1 MNAMFLQTFGGL
13 RLLDAAGSEC
23 KFPRKG
29 LLLVAY
35 LAIGTSAQISRD
47 EAAEFLWGNDDR
59 ALAFTNLRKLIS
71 RLRVAHGALLTFSAS
86 HVSLN
91 RADLV
96 CDADILETRGDVAP
110 LPDLVDLMSRTFLAE
125 LDGAEGIAGR
135 WLKEQR
141 QRQLE
146 ILRARLL
153 ETSSDLSTAAGMAAS
168 RQAAFFVL
176 ERLPDDQQ
184 VRDALSIGPRLTVVT
199 QPAEQENEPVPLA
212 GSVAENPSHLSK
224 LPRVALLPPVGI
236 HTANLDLPT
245 ASALIDDVAIALC
258 TLRGLSIVAPYTAE
272 RIRTSDDKL
281 LLLEQYDISYVVDT
295 KLTGDGLFVQIIFV
309 PSDNVIYAE
318 RFDIAR
324 GLLSSHRKALA
335 EVVTDRILSELK
347 RNERALVDYEFH
359 PDAYQR
365 YLAGV
370 QQLSRLTL
378 PSVRGARKAF
388 REALQ
393 HNADFSHAFSGIA
406 KTYSIE
412 WVLTARGDPDLLRK
426 AENSAR
432 LAIERNPEIAYGY
445 KELGMAK
452 LYLGEIDESLEAL
465 ARAEELSP
473 HYADAIYSFADTLVH
488 ASRPKEGLEKI
499 ERAISLNPLG
509 PDEYF
514 WCAAGASYFVG
525 SFDNAVSRIQNMS
538 NQSSAYRLLAASCA
552 MLGDTKRAHHYRRKD
567 KEANPQFDLQKWLS
581 VVPIKEHWQKEMYRE
596 GLLKA
601 GY

>member
-1 MNAMFLQTFGGL
+1 MNPLFLQTFGGL
-13 RLLDAAGSEC
+13 RLLDAAGRER

-29 LLLVAY
+29 LLLLAY
-35 LAIGTSAQISRD
+35 LAIGTSAEISRD
-47 EAAEFLWGNDDR
+47 EAAEFLWGSDDR

-71 RLRVAHGALLTFSAS
+71 RLRAADGALLTFSAS
-86 HVSLN
+86 HLSLN
-91 RADLV
+91 RTLLV
-96 CDADILETRGDVAP
+96 CDTDIMETTGEAAP
-110 LPDLVDLMSRTFLAE
+110 LSALVDLMSRTFLPE
-125 LDGAEGIAGR
+125 LDEAEGIASR
-135 WLKEQR
+135 WLKDQR

-153 ETSSDLSTAAGMAAS
+153 QTSPVVSTAIEMAAS
-168 RQAAFFVL
+168 RQAAFFLL
-176 ERLPDDQQ
+176 ERLPGDQQ
-184 VRDALSIGPRLTVVT
+184 VRDTLSIGPRVTVI
-199 QPAEQENEPVPLA
+199 ERPVQRESELAPPLV
-212 GSVAENPSHLSK
+212 SWTENPLHLSK
-224 LPRVALLPPVGI
+224 LPRVALLPPVGM
-236 HTANLDLPT
+236 HVANLEIPT

-272 RIRTSDDKL
+272 RIRASDDKL
-281 LLLEQYDISYVVDT
+281 FLLEQYDISYVVDT

-335 EVVTDRILSELK
+335 EMVTDRILSELK

-359 PDAYQR
+359 PGAYQR

-370 QQLSRLTL
+370 QQMSRLTL
-378 PSVRGARKAF
+378 PSVRAARKAF

-412 WVLTARGDPDLLRK
+412 WVLTARGDLELLRK

-432 LAIERNPEIAYGY
+432 LAIERDPDIAYGY

-452 LYLGEIDESLEAL
+452 LYLGKIDESIEAL

-473 HYADAIYSFADTLVH
+473 HYADAVYSFADTLVH

-525 SFDNAVSRIQNMS
+525 SFDKAVSRIQNMS

-552 MLGDTKRAHHYRRKD
+552 MLGDTKRANHYRRKD
-567 KEANPQFDLQKWLS
+567 REANPQFDLQKWLE
-581 VVPIKEHWQKEMYRE
+581 VVPIREHWQKEMYRE

>member
-71 RLRVAHGALLTFSAS
+71 RLRVDHGALLTFSAS

-125 LDGAEGIAGR
+125 LDGAEGMAGR

-153 ETSSDLSTAAGMAAS
+153 ESSSDLPTAAGMAAS

>member
-71 RLRVAHGALLTFSAS
+71 RLRVDHGALLTFSAS
-86 HVSLN
+86 LVSLN
-91 RADLV
+91 RAHLV

-125 LDGAEGIAGR
+125 LDGAEGMAGR

-153 ETSSDLSTAAGMAAS
+153 ESSSDLSTAAGMAAS

-184 VRDALSIGPRLTVVT
+184 VRDALSIGPRLTVIT

>member
-71 RLRVAHGALLTFSAS
+71 RLRVDHSALLTFSAS

-91 RADLV
+91 RAHLV

-125 LDGAEGIAGR
+125 LDGAEGMAGR

-153 ETSSDLSTAAGMAAS
+153 ESSSDLSTAAGMAAS